1 MTYPC
6 KLEALESVDCW
17 EVRWASLSVCDIMLA
32 REDCPVVGVSEGKR
46 QSMYQ
51 PNDVQFSTTHLST
64 GVTLHYAERGD
75 PTGETIVF
83 LHGYSD
89 SWFSYSRVL
98 PLLSPE
104 YHAFALTQRG
114 HGDSDKPQC
123 CYTAQDFAADVDA
136 FMDAVGLEDATMVG
150 ASTGALFAQ
159 RVALSY
165 PRRVGRLVLVGA
177 QTPANEA
184 ISGLREEVQALE
196 DPVPPEF
203 VREFQEST
211 IYKPVPQEFL
221 DTVVSESL
229 KLPAR
234 VWRDYMEQAV
244 LSIDHDYVVELGEI
258 KAPTL
263 ILWGEQD
270 PLFPREEQERLAA
283 AIPGATLKVYPETG
297 HAVHWDRPEWVVR
310 DLEAFMK
317 DARPAR

>member
-1 MTYPC
+1 MH
-6 KLEALESVDCW
+6 
-17 EVRWASLSVCDIMLA
+17 
-32 REDCPVVGVSEGKR
+32 
-46 QSMYQ
+46 Q
-51 PNDVQFSTTHLST
+51 PNSVQFATTHLST
-64 GVTLHYAERGD
+64 GPRLHYAERGD
-75 PTGETIVF
+75 REEEAIIF

-89 SWFSYSRVL
+89 SWYSFSRVL

-114 HGDSDKPQC
+114 HGDSDKPEC
-123 CYTAQDFAADVDA
+123 CYTPDDFAADVDA
-136 FMDAVGLEDATMVG
+136 IMDVVGIEEATLVG

-159 RVALSY
+159 RVVLSY
-165 PRRVGRLVLVGA
+165 PRRVNRLVLIGA
-177 QTPANEA
+177 QTPVNEA
-184 ISGLREEVQALE
+184 VSGLREEVQALE

-211 IYKPVPQEFL
+211 IYQPVPQEFL

-244 LSIDHDYVVELGEI
+244 LSIDHDYVVELREI
-258 KAPTL
+258 DVPTL

-283 AIPGATLKVYPETG
+283 AIPDTTLKVYPETG

-317 DARPAR
+317 DTRPAR

>member
-1 MTYPC
+1 MNQTNGVEFATTP
-6 KLEALESVDCW
+6 
-17 EVRWASLSVCDIMLA
+17 RLA
-32 REDCPVVGVSEGKR
+32 
-46 QSMYQ
+46 
-51 PNDVQFSTTHLST
+51 T
-64 GVTLHYAERGD
+64 GVRLHYAERGNRA
-75 PTGETIVF
+75 GEAIIF

-98 PLLSPE
+98 PLLAPS

-114 HGDSDKPQC
+114 HGDSDKPEC
-123 CYTAQDFAADVDA
+123 CYTPEDFAADVDA
-136 FMDAVGLEDATMVG
+136 FMDAVGVEEATLVG

-165 PRRVGRLVLVGA
+165 PRRVSRLVLVGA

-184 ISGLREEVQALE
+184 VMGLREEVRALE

-211 IYKPVPQEFL
+211 IYQPVPQEFL

-234 VWRDYMEQAV
+234 VWRDYMEQAA
-244 LSIDHDYVVELGEI
+244 LSIDHDYVLPLREI
-258 KAPTL
+258 GAPTL

-310 DLEAFMK
+310 DLEEFMK
-317 DARPAR
+317 DTHPAR

>member
-1 MTYPC
+1 MH
-6 KLEALESVDCW
+6 
-17 EVRWASLSVCDIMLA
+17 
-32 REDCPVVGVSEGKR
+32 
-46 QSMYQ
+46 Q
-51 PNDVQFSTTHLST
+51 PNGVEFATTRLRT
-64 GVTLHYAERGD
+64 GVTLHYAEQGD
-75 PTGETIVF
+75 PTGEAIIL

-89 SWFSYSRVL
+89 SWYSFSRVL
-98 PLLSPE
+98 RLLSTE

-123 CYTAQDFAADVDA
+123 CYTPGDFAADVEA
-136 FMDAVGLEDATMVG
+136 FMEAVGIERATIVG

-165 PRRVGRLVLVGA
+165 PRRVSRLVLIA
-177 QTPANEA
+177 PQTPANEVL
-184 ISGLREEVQALE
+184 SGLLEEVRALE

-203 VREFQEST
+203 VRAFQEST
-211 IYKPVPQEFL
+211 IYQPVPQEFL

-234 VWRDYMEQAV
+234 VWRDYLEGAV
-244 LSIDHDYVVELGEI
+244 LSIDHDYVLALGEI
-258 KAPTL
+258 DVPTL

-297 HAVHWDRPEWVVR
+297 HAVHWDQPEWVVR

-317 DARPAR
+317 EIRPTR

>member
-1 MTYPC
+1 MN
-6 KLEALESVDCW
+6 
-17 EVRWASLSVCDIMLA
+17 
-32 REDCPVVGVSEGKR
+32 
-46 QSMYQ
+46 Q
-51 PNDVQFSTTHLST
+51 PNDVQFATTHLST
-64 GVTLHYAERGD
+64 SVTLHYAEQGD
-75 PTGETIVF
+75 PTGEAIIF

-123 CYTAQDFAADVDA
+123 CYTPDDFAADVDA
-136 FMDAVGLEDATMVG
+136 FMDAVGLEEATVVG

-159 RVALSY
+159 RMALSY
-165 PRRVGRLVLVGA
+165 PRRVGRLVLIGA
-177 QTPANEA
+177 QTPANGA
-184 ISGLREEVQALE
+184 VSGLREEVQALE

-211 IYKPVPQEFL
+211 IYQPVSQEFL

-229 KLPAR
+229 KLPAQ

-244 LSIDHDYVVELGEI
+244 LSIDHDYVLLLREI
-258 KAPTL
+258 DVPTL

-317 DARPAR
+317 DTRPA

>member
-1 MTYPC
+1 MSVEESIQFATTP
-6 KLEALESVDCW
+6 LE
-17 EVRWASLSVCDIMLA
+17 
-32 REDCPVVGVSEGKR
+32 
-46 QSMYQ
+46 
-51 PNDVQFSTTHLST
+51 T
-64 GVTLHYAERGD
+64 GLRLHYAEQGD
-75 PTGETIVF
+75 PRGEAIVF

-89 SWFSYSRVL
+89 SWFSFSRVL

-123 CYTAQDFAADVDA
+123 CYTPEDFAADVDA
-136 FMDAVGLEDATMVG
+136 FMEALGIEEATLVG

-165 PRRVGRLVLVGA
+165 PRRVSRLVLVGA

-184 ISGLREEVQALE
+184 NEVVLGLQEEVRALE

-203 VREFQEST
+203 VRAFQEGT
-211 IYKPVPQEFL
+211 IHQPVPQEFL

-234 VWRDYMEQAV
+234 VWRDYLEGAV
-244 LSIDHDYVVELGEI
+244 LSIDHDYVLPLREI
-258 KAPTL
+258 DVPTL
-263 ILWGEQD
+263 MLWGEQD

-310 DLEAFMK
+310 DLEEFMK
-317 DARPAR
+317 EPRPA

>member
-1 MTYPC
+1 MSAA
-6 KLEALESVDCW
+6 EESI
-17 EVRWASLSVCDIMLA
+17 RFA
-32 REDCPVVGVSEGKR
+32 
-46 QSMYQ
+46 
-51 PNDVQFSTTHLST
+51 TTTLST
-64 GVTLHYAERGD
+64 GVRLHYADRGD
-75 PTGETIVF
+75 PTGEAIVF

-89 SWFSYSRVL
+89 SWFSFSRVL

-123 CYTAQDFAADVDA
+123 CYTPEDFAADVDA
-136 FMDAVGLEDATMVG
+136 FMEAVGIEEATLVG

-165 PRRVGRLVLVGA
+165 PHRVSRLVLIGA

-184 ISGLREEVQALE
+184 NEAVMGLQEEVRALE

-203 VREFQEST
+203 VRAFQEGT
-211 IYKPVPQEFL
+211 IHQPVPQEFL

-234 VWRDYMEQAV
+234 VWRDYLEGAV
-244 LSIDHDYVVELGEI
+244 LSIDHDYVLALGEI
-258 KAPTL
+258 DVPTL

-297 HAVHWDRPEWVVR
+297 HAVHWDRPEWVIR
-310 DLEAFMK
+310 DLEEFMK
-317 DARPAR
+317 DTRHAR

>member
-1 MTYPC
+1 MSVEESIQFATKP
-6 KLEALESVDCW
+6 LEAGL
-17 EVRWASLSVCDIMLA
+17 R
-32 REDCPVVGVSEGKR
+32 
-46 QSMYQ
+46 
-51 PNDVQFSTTHLST
+51 
-64 GVTLHYAERGD
+64 LHYAEQGD
-75 PTGETIVF
+75 PTGEAIVF

-89 SWFSYSRVL
+89 SWFSFSRVL
-98 PLLSPE
+98 PLLSAE

-114 HGDSDKPQC
+114 HGDSDKPEC
-123 CYTAQDFAADVDA
+123 CYTPDDFAADIDA
-136 FMDAVGLEDATMVG
+136 FMDAVGLEEATAVG

-159 RVALSY
+159 RVVLSY
-165 PRRVGRLVLVGA
+165 PRRVSRLVLVGA

-184 ISGLREEVQALE
+184 NEVVLGLQEEVRALE

-203 VREFQEST
+203 VRAFQEST
-211 IYKPVPQEFL
+211 IYQPVPQEFL

-234 VWRDYMEQAV
+234 VWRDYLEGAV
-244 LSIDHDYVVELGEI
+244 LSIDQDYVLPLREI
-258 KAPTL
+258 DVPTL

-310 DLEAFMK
+310 DLEAFIK
-317 DARPAR
+317 DTSPAR

>member
-1 MTYPC
+1 MH
-6 KLEALESVDCW
+6 
-17 EVRWASLSVCDIMLA
+17 
-32 REDCPVVGVSEGKR
+32 
-46 QSMYQ
+46 Q
-51 PNDVQFSTTHLST
+51 PSDVKFATTRLT
-64 GVTLHYAERGD
+64 TDVTLHYAEQGD
-75 PTGETIVF
+75 QAGEAIIF

-89 SWFSYSRVL
+89 SWFSFSRVL
-98 PLLSPE
+98 PQLSPE

-123 CYTAQDFAADVDA
+123 CYTPADFAADVDA
-136 FMDAVGLEDATMVG
+136 FMDAVGLEEATVVG

-159 RVALSY
+159 QVALDY
-165 PRRVGRLVLVGA
+165 PHRLSRLVLIGA

-211 IYKPVPQEFL
+211 IYQPVPQEFL

-244 LSIDHDYVVELGEI
+244 LSIDHDYVLPLREI
-258 KAPTL
+258 DVPTL

-270 PLFPREEQERLAA
+270 PLFPREDQERLAA
-283 AIPGATLKVYPETG
+283 AIPDATLKICPETG
-297 HAVHWDRPEWVVR
+297 HAVHWDQPEWVVR

-317 DARPAR
+317 EIRPTR

>member
-1 MTYPC
+1 M
-6 KLEALESVDCW
+6 SV
-17 EVRWASLSVCDIMLA
+17 EQNIRLA
-32 REDCPVVGVSEGKR
+32 RTSL
-46 QSMYQ
+46 
-51 PNDVQFSTTHLST
+51 TT
-64 GVTLHYAERGD
+64 GPTLHYAQQGD
-75 PTGETIVF
+75 RSGEAIIF

-89 SWFSYSRVL
+89 SWFSFSRVL

-123 CYTAQDFAADVDA
+123 CYTPEDFAADVDA
-136 FMDAVGLEDATMVG
+136 FMDAVGIEEATVVG

-165 PRRVGRLVLVGA
+165 PHHVSRLVLVGA

-184 ISGLREEVQALE
+184 NEAVMGLQEEVRALE

-203 VREFQEST
+203 VRAFQEGT
-211 IYKPVPQEFL
+211 IHQPVPQEFL

-234 VWRDYMEQAV
+234 VWRDYLEGAV
-244 LSIDHDYVVELGEI
+244 LSIDHDYVLALGEI
-258 KAPTL
+258 DVPTL

-310 DLEAFMK
+310 DLEEFMRET
-317 DARPAR
+317 RPA

>member
-1 MTYPC
+1 MH
-6 KLEALESVDCW
+6 
-17 EVRWASLSVCDIMLA
+17 
-32 REDCPVVGVSEGKR
+32 
-46 QSMYQ
+46 Q
-51 PNDVQFSTTHLST
+51 PNDVQFATTQLST
-64 GVTLHYAERGD
+64 GVRVHYAERGD
-75 PTGETIVF
+75 RAGEAIVF

-114 HGDSDKPQC
+114 HGDSDKPDC
-123 CYTAQDFAADVDA
+123 CYTPNDFAADVAA
-136 FMDAVGLEDATMVG
+136 FMDAVGVEEATVVG
-150 ASTGALFAQ
+150 ASTAALFAQ

-165 PRRVGRLVLVGA
+165 PRRVNRLVLVGA

-184 ISGLREEVQALE
+184 IMGLREEVRALE
-196 DPVPPEF
+196 DPVPSEF
-203 VREFQEST
+203 VRAFQEST
-211 IYKPVPQEFL
+211 IYQPVSPEFL

-234 VWRDYMEQAV
+234 VWRDYMEQAA
-244 LSIDHDYVVELGEI
+244 LSIEHDYVLALREI
-258 KAPTL
+258 DVPTL

-310 DLEAFMK
+310 DLEKFMK
-317 DARPAR
+317 DMRPVDTRPVQ